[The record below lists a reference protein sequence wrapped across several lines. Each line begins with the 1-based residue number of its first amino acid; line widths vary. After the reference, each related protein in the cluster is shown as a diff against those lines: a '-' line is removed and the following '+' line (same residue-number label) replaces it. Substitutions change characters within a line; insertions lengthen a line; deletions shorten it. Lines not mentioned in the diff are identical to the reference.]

1 MRWIKKGKLI
11 ATVDL
16 PENIKGTFVW
26 KGQNYPLVSG
36 YQVLTINQQ
45 ASAGQR
51 KYYVSSST
59 GDDSNDGLT
68 PKRAFKNTG
77 KNASQLRLFPG
88 DSLLLRR

>member
-1 MRWIKKGKLI
+1 MI

-36 YQVLTINQQ
+36 HQAFTINQQ
-45 ASAGQR
+45 ASAGQC

-68 PKRAFKNTG
+68 RNVHLKHWQKHR
-77 KNASQLRLFPG
+77 S
-88 DSLLLRR
+88 